1 MNTLKSIGAIVAGI
15 IVIFALSTITD
26 AILENSGFM
35 KLPFASN
42 PLWLMIF
49 VTLYRNVYVLA
60 GSYLT
65 ATLAPDKPMKHSV
78 ILASIGFVLGVVGAI
93 VMWHEPPHWYPIAL
107 IVLGWPSA
115 WLGGKLKT
123 GSSVNHN

>member
-1 MNTLKSIGAIVAGI
+1 MKTLKSIGAVVAGI
-15 IVIFALSTITD
+15 IAIFALSIITD
-26 AILENSGFM
+26 VTLEKSGMM
-35 KLPFASN
+35 KLPFADN

-49 VTLYRNVYVLA
+49 VTFYRNVYVFA

-65 ATLAPDKPMKHSV
+65 ATLAPDKPMKHSI

-93 VMWHEPPHWYPIAL
+93 MMWHVPPHWYPIAL
-107 IVLGWPSA
+107 IILGWPSA

-123 GSSVNHN
+123 RSSS